1 MNKGTERVTP
11 VRLVGGSSR
20 YEGRVEVFHSGQ
32 WGTVCDDVA
41 DYRAAQV
48 ICNQLGFPRYWPTCK
63 SCNYCTLES
72 HVHINEKNKPF
83 K

>member
-1 MNKGTERVTP
+1 MNKGRERVTP

-48 ICNQLGFPRYWPTCK
+48 ICNQLGFPR
-63 SCNYCTLES
+63 
-72 HVHINEKNKPF
+72 
-83 K
+83 